1 MNKAN
6 LFILATL
13 LFHQLF
19 SSSTFANESMKIVIS
34 DAWINEAPPT
44 VSILAGYAN
53 IHNMSDKAI
62 TLLSVSSPDF
72 SKIEIHRSVLNDDMV
87 SMEKQESL
95 AIPAKNTIKLS
106 PGDLHL
112 MLFDPD
118 KPLRS
123 GDTVAL
129 EFSFTDGH
137 SLDIE
142 AQVERR
148 GSIEHNSEDHSH
160 HHH

>member
-1 MNKAN
+1 MNKVN
-6 LFILATL
+6 LFL
-13 LFHQLF
+13 LTIFIFQTFF
-19 SSSTFANESMKIVIS
+19 SSSAFTNESVEVRFS
-34 DAWINEAPPT
+34 DAWISEAPPT
-44 VSILAGYAN
+44 VSVLAGYAN
-53 IHNMSDKAI
+53 IYNASDKPIALI
-62 TLLSVSSPDF
+62 KVSSPNF
-72 SKIEIHRSVLNDDMV
+72 SKIEIHRSVLNGDMV

-95 AIPAKNTIKLS
+95 EIPAKNTIKLS

-123 GDTVAL
+123 GDTATL
-129 EFSFTDGH
+129 NFSFSDGH
-137 SLDIE
+137 NQSIE

-148 GSIEHNSEDHSH
+148 SSNDHSSEDHSH